1 MKTKKLLEKFG
12 DLLDFK
18 KKKRLKHLDKLKSLL
33 KKLKDKRDKL
43 EKMIPK
49 ENGKHKVKRLSK
61 QLKVINAQ
69 LEKGLKAVQ
78 ELSKE

>member
-12 DLLDFK
+12 DLLSFK
-18 KKKRLKHLDKLKSLL
+18 KKKRLKHIDKLKSLL
-33 KKLKDKRDKL
+33 TKLKDKRGKL

-49 ENGKHKVKRLSK
+49 EKDKHKAKRLSK

-69 LEKGLKAVQ
+69 REKGLKALQ
-78 ELSKE
+78 ELSKQ